1 MQLSPQLLFWFPSL
15 VITGL
20 LRGVIGP
27 TRIKRLLG
35 VGKWYS
41 PISAWFLGLLI
52 PICSFGALPVARE
65 LRRSGV
71 PSGTIISFVMVAP
84 VLNPISIAFGLSY
97 IDPIILLYFGVGTFL
112 VSSGIGLLW
121 NYLICPDVGLGN
133 QILNREPPLNNINRL
148 LLTFDTSVKLFGP
161 MLIDYFMALPPSAS
175 RCVFAIWFYAN
186 RFHSRQLFCSD
197 HHE

>member
-1 MQLSPQLLFWFPSL
+1 M
-15 VITGL
+15 ITGL

-27 TRIKRLLG
+27 ARIKRLLG
-35 VGKWYS
+35 VGKWHS
-41 PISAWFLGLLI
+41 PISAWCLGLLI

-97 IDPIILLYFGVGTFL
+97 IHPIILLYFGGWHIPSFKWDWA
-112 VSSGIGLLW
+112 IW

-148 LLTFDTSVKLFGP
+148 LLTFDTSVKAFFAQCV
-161 MLIDYFMALPPSAS
+161 LITFWHSPLSAFS
-175 RCVFAIWFYAN
+175 V
-186 RFHSRQLFCSD
+186 RFCHMVLCKPVSLETTFLLRSS
-197 HHE
+197 